1 MKDKLNDYKS
11 NNLNKNDLLY
21 YLAFEDI
28 YTIKENATD
37 EEVIAITELCM
48 KTSLIDE
55 ENYSITKFTTFV
67 AEKYFDKELTL
78 EKIKK
83 ANPRNVLIDV
93 VDDYLYYMKQ
103 NLNELE
109 R

>member
-28 YTIKENATD
+28 YTIQENATD
-37 EEVIAITELCM
+37 EEIIIITDACM
-48 KTSLIDE
+48 KAASKDE
-55 ENYSITKFTTFV
+55 EEYSITKFTSFV

-78 EKIKK
+78 DEIQK
-83 ANPRNVLIDV
+83 ANPRDVITDAID
-93 VDDYLYYMKQ
+93 DNLYYIKQ
-103 NLNELE
+103 KEIE

>member
-28 YTIKENATD
+28 YTIKENASD
-37 EEVIAITELCM
+37 EEIIIITDACM
-48 KTSLIDE
+48 KAASKDE
-55 ENYSITKFTTFV
+55 EEYSITKFTSFV

-78 EKIKK
+78 DEIQK
-83 ANPRNVLIDV
+83 ANPRDVITDAID
-93 VDDYLYYMKQ
+93 YNLYYIKQ
-103 NLNELE
+103 KEIE